1 MEFPQDNP
9 IVKLWEEIKAA
20 SGTLEDA
27 IERVTAPEFAEAL
40 TEADVIGLG
49 KTCEEARGLD
59 DRPEDLTPLAR
70 LNFEGARAGDGVSEA
85 AKRATA
91 VCYLN
96 VAPTVGP
103 VALRAQHDVATAALG
118 WADRD
123 GDPALWASLRSHQG
137 DALDSLGERHAAKVA
152 FDDALGIYMALAEG
166 EPQAFRDHV
175 AMTYNN
181 LGNVLSDIGERQEA
195 EHAFGKA
202 LHIYR
207 TLAKE
212 EAPAFRPEVAMV
224 LNNLGNVLRAVGKQQ
239 NAKSACHEALGLYE
253 TLADE
258 EPGKFRDDVAMAH
271 NNLGSV
277 LSDMGERQEAMDE
290 CQKALDLYRTLADGG
305 SEEFVPDVAGAL
317 SNVSVLQ
324 GHTDDPQGALE
335 SAEEAADIAKGC
347 GAGKIEALA
356 RQAQG
361 KALTALSR
369 HNEAR
374 RAYERA
380 YDLASAQTDL
390 AQAQT
395 NAKWI
400 DAVCLNAKPDV
411 VCRRLWDDFGQDLAE
426 MAETKAKSDELVE
439 VNIKRQASLS
449 RGAGKGELVIARQW
463 ASFT

>member
-1 MEFPQDNP
+1 
-9 IVKLWEEIKAA
+9 
-20 SGTLEDA
+20 
-27 IERVTAPEFAEAL
+27 
-40 TEADVIGLG
+40 
-49 KTCEEARGLD
+49 
-59 DRPEDLTPLAR
+59 
-70 LNFEGARAGDGVSEA
+70 
-85 AKRATA
+85 
-91 VCYLN
+91 
-96 VAPTVGP
+96 
-103 VALRAQHDVATAALG
+103 
-118 WADRD
+118 
-123 GDPALWASLRSHQG
+123 
-137 DALDSLGERHAAKVA
+137 
-152 FDDALGIYMALAEG
+152 MALAEG

-463 ASFT
+463 ASFTPIPLLRTASQDTAIGGGYLLNWSDRGLAIDPGLGFTEASRTEDHAERHRRGRCNALPHRSQRRRAGVGDMLLRGNGGRREAGSRLHARARGVRHVCITPVHRARRVARPLATQRRNRGVARRTSDGDAGAAQGTHRAR